1 MLVPEH
7 DKNCTF
13 AGHVETEIDET
24 AYRKILNNPL
34 NMGID

>member
-7 DKNCTF
+7 EKGATF
-13 AGHVETEIDET
+13 AGHVETEIDEI
-24 AYRKILNNPL
+24 AYKKILNNPL